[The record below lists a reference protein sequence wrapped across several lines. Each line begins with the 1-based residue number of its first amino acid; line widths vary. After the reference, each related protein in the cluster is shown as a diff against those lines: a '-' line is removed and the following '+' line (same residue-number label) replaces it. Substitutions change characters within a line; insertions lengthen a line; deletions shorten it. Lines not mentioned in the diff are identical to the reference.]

1 MTCLTVDFHSIF
13 NISDRQFE
21 QLCLQNPELKFER
34 TANQE
39 LIVMS
44 PTGGGT
50 GRRNSEILIELGVWN
65 RQQKLGVIFDSS
77 TGFKLPN
84 NAIRSPDLAW
94 IPLNKWERLSAMEQ
108 EKFIALCPDFLVE
121 LRSQSDSLKSLQEKM
136 QEYIENGTRLG
147 WLINR
152 QDKQVEIYRLGK
164 EKELLNNP
172 TQLLGEDVLID
183 FVLNLELIW

>member
-1 MTCLTVDFHSIF
+1 MTCLTVDLHSIF

-65 RQQKLGVIFDSS
+65 RQQKL
-77 TGFKLPN
+77 
-84 NAIRSPDLAW
+84 
-94 IPLNKWERLSAMEQ
+94 
-108 EKFIALCPDFLVE
+108 
-121 LRSQSDSLKSLQEKM
+121 
-136 QEYIENGTRLG
+136 
-147 WLINR
+147 
-152 QDKQVEIYRLGK
+152 
-164 EKELLNNP
+164 
-172 TQLLGEDVLID
+172 
-183 FVLNLELIW
+183 